1 MGKIDLYEVNKIIIK
16 DIIINIV
23 INYNNNNYIY
33 IFIEYIYI
41 FIGYIYI
48 YTFWNPRNPKIF
60 ISGVLLIKHE
70 FFTLKE

>member
-48 YTFWNPRNPKIF
+48 YIL
-60 ISGVLLIKHE
+60 SGIQE
-70 FFTLKE
+70 IRRFSFQESF